1 MIADP
6 LGSGAAML
14 RRDFVMLLVGIS
26 ALPAVARAQKNEGVR
41 RIGVLGPL
49 PPDDPIEK
57 RRMAAFREG
66 LEHFGLFDDRNLR
79 IEYRA
84 NAGGAKELRQSVEG
98 LVAQKLDAILV
109 TSSAPLEALSK
120 ATRDVPIVFVNVA
133 DPVGLGFVTNMARP
147 GGNITGFT
155 PLDFTTSQ
163 KWLELLKE
171 LKPAINRVAIVR
183 EASPGGRAFF
193 AALQSAALAL
203 SIEVTP
209 IDSSSGA
216 EIESGLAAFSK
227 SLKDGLI
234 VPAIPSVNAY
244 RDLIIRLAAQYR
256 LPAIY
261 AYRQNVIAGG
271 LASYGPDQFDAYRRA
286 AGYVDRILKGENP
299 GNLPVQ
305 APTRYELSINLK
317 TAAALGLT
325 VSPSLLTRADE
336 VIE

>member
-1 MIADP
+1 M
-6 LGSGAAML
+6 
-14 RRDFVMLLVGIS
+14 
-26 ALPAVARAQKNEGVR
+26 PAVARARSEGVR

-49 PPDDPIEK
+49 PSDDPIEK

-66 LEHFGLFDDRNLR
+66 LEQFGLYDGRNLR
-79 IEYRA
+79 IEYCA
-84 NAGGAKELRQSVEG
+84 NAGGAEELRQYVEG
-98 LVAQKLDAILV
+98 LVAQKPDAILV

-171 LKPAINRVAIVR
+171 LQPTISRVAVIR

-209 IDSSSGA
+209 IDPSSGA